1 MHARTQLSKAE
12 NVVNENLLFSDAHNC
27 YWNFALQHLQNQLRD
42 FGIFVSAVQEKW
54 NHNKHRDHIATLS
67 CTPDITF
74 SQSVQNHL
82 PQFFLIFKTAEQLTS
97 LFHWN
102 TFQHD

>member
-1 MHARTQLSKAE
+1 MHACTQLSKAE

-54 NHNKHRDHIATLS
+54 NHNKHRDHMQHCPVLQI
-67 CTPDITF
+67 
-74 SQSVQNHL
+74 
-82 PQFFLIFKTAEQLTS
+82 S
-97 LFHWN
+97 LFHKACRTICHSFFWSLKQQN
-102 TFQHD
+102 S

>member
-67 CTPDITF
+67 CTP
-74 SQSVQNHL
+74 
-82 PQFFLIFKTAEQLTS
+82 QFFLIFKTAEQLTS
-97 LFHWN
+97 LFH
-102 TFQHD
+102 

>member
-42 FGIFVSAVQEKW
+42 FGIFVIAVQEKW
-54 NHNKHRDHIATLS
+54 NAITSTAITCNTVLYSRYHFFTKRAEPSATV
-67 CTPDITF
+67 F
-74 SQSVQNHL
+74 SDL
-82 PQFFLIFKTAEQLTS
+82 
-97 LFHWN
+97 
-102 TFQHD
+102 